1 MRWLGAD
8 PSRAL
13 VLASRLGLA
22 GLTAAG
28 ILAAAPVP
36 AQAVV
41 SGAGNCTGNGYSVPR
56 SAGKPAD
63 INAAKTASAAGGTT
77 VDFKTQTDW
86 FVASYKDYLAGRGE
100 SPTGSMSSGFA
111 NVVFFGIHLPVIG
124 GTGHGTTGQG
134 GPISAADVLPGP
146 LSGHAVASVLVA
158 YGVAIPDGNPP
169 PGQTPAAGPCSGY
182 IVIHFQDVGA
192 LDSAVGQAGVALMVL
207 GALGVIALA
216 LRRVR

>member
-1 MRWLGAD
+1 MRSALIQGMPCIRPHPI
-8 PSRAL
+8 PSSART
-13 VLASRLGLA
+13 LAASKCASPPTPLP
-22 GLTAAG
+22 AAG
-28 ILAAAPVP
+28 IRGGAPGR
-36 AQAVV
+36 AEAVI
-41 SGAGNCTGNGYSVPR
+41 SGAGNCTGNGYSVQR
-56 SAGKPAD
+56 SAGKPAN

-158 YGVAIPDGNPP
+158 YGV
-169 PGQTPAAGPCSGY
+169 
-182 IVIHFQDVGA
+182 
-192 LDSAVGQAGVALMVL
+192 
-207 GALGVIALA
+207 
-216 LRRVR
+216 